1 MGHLE
6 SGRVDANRNSELEN
20 AEFFRALGPERRSS
34 VSHMVLE
41 KTLRRGRI
49 LFLEGNPADYLWVV
63 KQGEVRLYKAS
74 PNGRLMTLEILRP
87 GEMFGAVSALD
98 QDCYTASAEVVN
110 DGIAWIIPRRVMLK
124 LVAEVPTAAIEILVV
139 ASRRLH
145 DAHERLRSVAHD
157 PARARLAQALL
168 RASQGGKAE
177 VTRRALAEAA
187 GTTVETAIRVV
198 RRFEREGVIAGEVG
212 RVTIIDVDT
221 LKDIAS
227 NSSA

>member
-1 MGHLE
+1 MH
-6 SGRVDANRNSELEN
+6 ANRDTEFEQ
-20 AEFFRALGPERRSS
+20 AEFFRALGPERRSRLG
-34 VSHMVLE
+34 HMVHEKRLE
-41 KTLRRGRI
+41 RGRI

-98 QDCYTASAEVVN
+98 QDCYTASAEVVIE
-110 DGIAWIIPRRVMLK
+110 GSAWILPRRMMLK
-124 LVAEVPTAAIEILVV
+124 LVAEVPTSAIEILVV

-168 RASQGGKAE
+168 RASRGGEAQ

-198 RRFEREGVIAGEVG
+198 RRLEQEGVISGEVG
-212 RVTIIDVDT
+212 RVKIIDVKA
-221 LKDIAS
+221 LQEIAS
-227 NSSA
+227 NSST